1 MKTITNILFL
11 CGIIMFTEF
20 SCKKEKPEA
29 IEVLVELVNDNNV
42 VIDTFEKGDSVLF
55 KFYLTNNMGREVTYV
70 RPSYEILNFL
80 KVFKQN
86 LNGDYEYIG
95 QPHANFVMVCIID
108 KINDNETKL
117 LGGVPITNEFNWP
130 EINPGNYYVGDTLK
144 LTIDDERRHFESRIY
159 FTIKGTSKNPC

>member
-1 MKTITNILFL
+1 MKIITNILFL
-11 CGIIMFTEF
+11 CGIVLTAF
-20 SCKKEKPEA
+20 SCEKEKPET

-55 KFYLTNNMGREVTYV
+55 NFYLTNNMGREVTYV
-70 RPSYEILNFL
+70 RPNAEIIGFL

-86 LNGDYEYIG
+86 FNGDYEYIG
-95 QPHANFVMVCIID
+95 QPHVAIAPVTIID

-144 LTIDDERRHFESRIY
+144 LTIDDERCHFESRVY
-159 FTIKGTSKNPC
+159 FIIK